1 MKLIL
6 QDKSKYVLKIE
17 NGEELV
23 EQIKQFCKQEGIQ
36 AGFFMCIGA
45 VNEAEVRWYNLAE
58 KKYQPKR
65 FVRQMEIA
73 SGLGNVSLLE
83 NNLVVH
89 LHCVFSG
96 VDYGTVAG
104 DVSFAKVSGAC
115 EVMFTKLEGIIQKA
129 YDPETGLNL
138 MVE

>member
-1 MKLIL
+1 MKLVL
-6 QDKSKYVLKIE
+6 QDKNQYVLKIE

-23 EQIKQFCKQEGIQ
+23 EQIKQFCKQEGVQ
-36 AGFFMCIGA
+36 AGTFTCIGA

-65 FVRQMEIA
+65 FAQQMEIA
-73 SGLGNVSLLE
+73 SGIGNVSLLE

-96 VDYGTVAG
+96 EDYTTVAG

-115 EVMFTKLEGIIQKA
+115 EVMFTKLEGVMQKA

-138 MVE
+138 ML